1 METEQYRKIKANLLS
16 EVGIIEN
23 FRNSIESK
31 LGEMDR
37 AEEERIYV
45 EFETEEIEI
54 KQSEKKEQQ

>member
-23 FRNSIESK
+23 FRNSVESK